1 MEQAWKIARMKT
13 DNAVPRL
20 LTQDEQ
26 TWEDNIDV
34 GEAEDAH
41 LRLLWNSHV
50 PGSFAPESIML
61 AAIQAKENL
70 GYTVE
75 GGVELWKAGQ
85 KAVADGDMVE
95 LNRISARLWHAVN
108 HAEPNPAHESWSFR
122 RYESWEQYSA
132 AMTFPAAAAVD
143 CDLLEKQMYAG

>member
-26 TWEDNIDV
+26 TWEDSIDV

-85 KAVADGDMVE
+85 KAVADGDMV
-95 LNRISARLWHAVN
+95 
-108 HAEPNPAHESWSFR
+108 
-122 RYESWEQYSA
+122 
-132 AMTFPAAAAVD
+132 
-143 CDLLEKQMYAG
+143 